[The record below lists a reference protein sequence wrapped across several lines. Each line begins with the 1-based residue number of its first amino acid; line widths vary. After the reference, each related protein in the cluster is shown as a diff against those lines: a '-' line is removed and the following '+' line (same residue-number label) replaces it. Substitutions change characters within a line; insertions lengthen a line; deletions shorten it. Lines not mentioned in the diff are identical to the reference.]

1 MLSLVPAYFSSFRV
15 VLLTWP
21 LVAGI
26 LALPILIWQ
35 YRRHGGLR
43 WSRALVLY
51 LIVFYLLGLALFT
64 PLPLP
69 DDFARYC
76 AERNRPVRV
85 VPFGIIS
92 ELLDPG
98 YWDVVQVVLNFLFF
112 VPLGILASTML
123 RLSGKRA
130 ILLGLGVS
138 LLIEVTQLTALWGL
152 APCRYRV
159 ADIDDVIL
167 NVAGVWLGVQIAKV
181 FTRAKTLPDEITP
194 PEQ

>member
-1 MLSLVPAYFSSFRV
+1 MLSLVPAYFSSFRM

-21 LVAGI
+21 LVAGM

-43 WSRALVLY
+43 WSRALIIY
-51 LIVFYLLGLALFT
+51 LVVFYLLGLALFT
-64 PLPLP
+64 LLPLP

-92 ELLDPG
+92 DLLDPG

-112 VPLGILASTML
+112 VPLGILAGTML
-123 RLSGKRA
+123 RLSGKQA

-138 LLIEVTQLTALWGL
+138 LFIEATQLTALWGL

-181 FTRAKTLPDEITP
+181 FTRAKTLPD
-194 PEQ
+194 

>member
-1 MLSLVPAYFSSFRV
+1 
-15 VLLTWP
+15 
-21 LVAGI
+21 
-26 LALPILIWQ
+26 
-35 YRRHGGLR
+35 
-43 WSRALVLY
+43 
-51 LIVFYLLGLALFT
+51 
-64 PLPLP
+64 P

-112 VPLGILASTML
+112 VPLGILASTKL

-152 APCRYRV
+152 APCRCRV

-167 NVAGVWLGVQIAKV
+167 NVAGVWLGVQIVRA
-181 FTRAKTLPDEITP
+181 FTR
-194 PEQ
+194 